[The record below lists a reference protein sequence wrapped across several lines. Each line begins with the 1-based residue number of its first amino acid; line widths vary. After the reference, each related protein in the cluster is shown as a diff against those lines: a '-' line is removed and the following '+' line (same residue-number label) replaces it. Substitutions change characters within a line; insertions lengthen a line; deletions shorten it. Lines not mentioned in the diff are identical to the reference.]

1 MYVPYAQIRGT
12 NEIIRYQFS
21 TRLGQL
27 WIHIIPSLADV
38 KVLMMKHGMQ
48 RKASIKEIIRNKKKE
63 YGIGARK

>member
-48 RKASIKEIIRNKKKE
+48 RNNKKEKRKDRE